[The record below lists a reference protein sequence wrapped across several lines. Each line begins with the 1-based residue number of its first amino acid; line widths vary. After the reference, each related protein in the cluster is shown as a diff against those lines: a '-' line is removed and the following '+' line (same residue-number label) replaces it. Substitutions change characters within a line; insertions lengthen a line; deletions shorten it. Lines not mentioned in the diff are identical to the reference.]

1 MANERIRRQRSTGV
15 TTKTITST
23 VFVTGQYGSKAEAKA
38 VELTRLMQ
46 NLLVYGIW
54 PSAQEA
60 ANSGVPQ
67 GSFIIVDPKETPE
80 TDFLVQV
87 VPARNK

>member
-1 MANERIRRQRSTGV
+1 
-15 TTKTITST
+15 
-23 VFVTGQYGSKAEAKA
+23 
-38 VELTRLMQ
+38 MQ